1 MVYKARDT
9 RLDRDVAIKVCASQF
24 SERFERE
31 ARAICHGW
39 DISAQGL
46 RIVAFSDFT
55 VETTVRRSASS
66 CCSTSWITPMRYRL
80 ASART

>member
-1 MVYKARDT
+1 VYKARDT

-24 SERFERE
+24 SERFEPE

-39 DISAQGL
+39 DISAPKPADCSFFRFYCGNDRTPVCEFL
-46 RIVAFSDFT
+46 
-55 VETTVRRSASS
+55 
-66 CCSTSWITPMRYRL
+66 CSTSWITPMRYRL